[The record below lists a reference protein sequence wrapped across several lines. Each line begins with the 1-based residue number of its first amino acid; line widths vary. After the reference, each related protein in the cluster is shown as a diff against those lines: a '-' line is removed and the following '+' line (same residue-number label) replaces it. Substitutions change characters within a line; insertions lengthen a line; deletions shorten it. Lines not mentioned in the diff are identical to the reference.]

1 MKLNLVADYN
11 VCGKKFCATFA
22 IHQSNNLVGL
32 REMCSMDFPVRG
44 GWKRIPPTSLMMC
57 KSRQEA
63 ASVAN
68 AWTKD
73 YSAQDRLFEAWMDP
87 AETDESE
94 VAK

>member
-1 MKLNLVADYN
+1 MKLNLVADYD

-44 GWKRIPPTSLMMC
+44 EWKRIPPTSLTMC
-57 KSRQEA
+57 ESRQKA
-63 ASVAN
+63 ALVAN
-68 AWTKD
+68 AWAKD
-73 YSAQDRLFEAWMDP
+73 YSAQGRLFEVWMNSTE
-87 AETDESE
+87 AESE